1 MHHHRRRRYHVLLKR
16 ATEAENKLCQDI
28 EQLTQATTADFNKLI
43 DQYDDLKIYFAD
55 WLCSNFVMLSPQSPR
70 RLQENLQ
77 S

>member
-55 WLCSNFVMLSPQSPR
+55 
-70 RLQENLQ
+70 
-77 S
+77 